1 MPIRSE
7 LTALAKELRH
17 AHTRLLPLELAEQ
30 IQHTIVRIE
39 RMIGSAV
46 LDATAVEGIKRE
58 GNRLLEECEALLRRQ
73 G

>member
-7 LTALAKELRH
+7 LTALANELRH
-17 AHTRLLPLELAEQ
+17 AHTRLLPIELAEQ
-30 IQHTIVRIE
+30 IQHTVVRLE
-39 RMIGSAV
+39 GMIGSAV

-58 GNRLLEECEALLRRQ
+58 GKRLLAECEALLRQQ